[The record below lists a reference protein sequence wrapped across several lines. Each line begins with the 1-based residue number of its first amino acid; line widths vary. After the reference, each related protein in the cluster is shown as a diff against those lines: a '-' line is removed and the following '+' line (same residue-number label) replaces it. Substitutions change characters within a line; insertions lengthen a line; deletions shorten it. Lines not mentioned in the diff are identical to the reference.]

1 WNFNL
6 QDANGREVAR
16 ITKTFEGVAKTLFT
30 NADNY
35 VLTIHEPLSDPLRML
50 VIASAVSVDLA
61 LKQDNRGLG

>member
-1 WNFNL
+1 M
-6 QDANGREVAR
+6 
-16 ITKTFEGVAKTLFT
+16 AKTLFT

-35 VLTIHEPLSDPLRML
+35 VLTIHEPLTDPLRLL